1 MTCVRQ
7 ALAPVE
13 IESQEAAE
21 ELAEDLGLPLT
32 ISGTGLPAQFPTVA
46 PFSRAVPAIVHALRR
61 QAPMALGHTRCS
73 QRLTC
78 VPASD
83 CASWHDRGHPL
94 MCC

>member
-1 MTCVRQ
+1 
-7 ALAPVE
+7 VE

-32 ISGTGLPAQFPTVA
+32 ISGTGQPTEFPAAA

-61 QAPMALGHTRCS
+61 RAPTVLRHMRCS

-78 VPASD
+78 MPASQ
-83 CASWHDRGHPL
+83 CAS
-94 MCC
+94 